1 MIMLGKTIRG
11 AAHRRLRL
19 GIIMAG
25 TLVVAACFAIAYA
38 LVVGRSDG
46 KMVGRRGGKDN
57 VSAKRP
63 RGEESNRRNGPA
75 GLGGCACAG
84 R

>member
-38 LVVGRSDG
+38 LKDG
-46 KMVGRRGGKDN
+46 
-57 VSAKRP
+57 AI
-63 RGEESNRRNGPA
+63 
-75 GLGGCACAG
+75 
-84 R
+84 